1 MIREKTKTTE
11 TVTRSVVGRG
21 WERGRE
27 ERTGDT
33 KEIFRAVKLIYDTVA
48 K

>member
-11 TVTRSVVGRG
+11 TVTRPCVGRG

-33 KEIFRAVKLIYDTVA
+33 QEIFRAVKLIYDTAA